1 MSNLLPIDTEAGL
14 KWVVLEP
21 LDRLFKFQRGTFK
34 FFKHCRDE
42 RFEHP
47 VRPLSQTCDRCGI
60 TYAAHFDH
68 PQRCPAW
75 MTDEV
80 DRQAA

>member
-1 MSNLLPIDTEAGL
+1 
-14 KWVVLEP
+14 VLETL
-21 LDRLFKFQRGTFK
+21 LDDHL
-34 FFKHCRDE
+34 
-42 RFEHP
+42 
-47 VRPLSQTCDRCGI
+47 QTCDRCGI

-80 DRQAA
+80 DRQVAQEPTLLF